1 MKKASLQES
10 INHVYDAE
18 AAGYDTQPGHGM
30 DDDEVVLWQA
40 DILSVLNLP
49 AGYSVLDV
57 GAGTGVFSNLWLEWG
72 AVVTCLEPAEKM
84 LEKARANLSE
94 FSEKAAFVLGDTHD
108 SNLFP
113 DGEFDFIVS
122 RQVACYFRDP
132 LLVFQNW
139 QRWLKPGGQIVLVD
153 GLWFRDGWSDDYLVD
168 QLPLSCLQTRATI
181 AYLLEK
187 SGFQILENKWLDQVN
202 TYLSGTGQSNSL
214 RYKIAAK
221 KVE

>member
-1 MKKASLQES
+1 MRHTLQDT
-10 INHVYDAE
+10 INHSYDDQAKD
-18 AAGYDTQPGHGM
+18 YDTQDGHRI
-30 DDDEVVLWQA
+30 DAVESELWKAEV
-40 DILSVLNLP
+40 LP
-49 AGYSVLDV
+49 PTQPQPDCSVLDV

-72 AVVTCLEPAEKM
+72 AAVTCLEPAEKM
-84 LEKARANLSE
+84 LEKARANLSGKV
-94 FSEKAAFVLGDTHD
+94 SFVLGDTHD
-108 SNLFP
+108 LALFP
-113 DGEFDFIVS
+113 GGGFDFIVS
-122 RQVACYFRDP
+122 RQAACYFRDP

-153 GLWFRDGWSDDYLVD
+153 GLWFRDGWSDDHLVD

-202 TYLSGTGQSNSL
+202 AYLSGIGQSKSP

>member
-1 MKKASLQES
+1 MAETLQDT
-10 INHVYDAE
+10 INHSYDDQANDYDAK
-18 AAGYDTQPGHGM
+18 DGHGM
-30 DDDEVVLWQA
+30 DAVESVLWRA
-40 DILSVLNLP
+40 EVLP
-49 AGYSVLDV
+49 PMPPQPDYSVLDV

-72 AVVTCLEPAEKM
+72 VAVTCLEPSEKM
-84 LEKARANLSE
+84 LEKARDNLRGKVS
-94 FSEKAAFVLGDTHD
+94 FVLGDTHD
-108 SNLFP
+108 PALFP
-113 DGEFDFIVS
+113 DGGFDFIVS

-153 GLWFRDGWSDDYLVD
+153 GLWFRDGWSDDHLVD

-181 AYLLEK
+181 GYLLEK

-202 TYLSGTGQSNSL
+202 AYLSGAGQSKSL